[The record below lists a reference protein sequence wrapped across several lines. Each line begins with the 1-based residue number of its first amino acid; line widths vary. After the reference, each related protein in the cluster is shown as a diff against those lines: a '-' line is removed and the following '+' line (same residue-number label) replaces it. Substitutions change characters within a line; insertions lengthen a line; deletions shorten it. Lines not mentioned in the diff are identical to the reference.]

1 MVIVARIVAASYAVT
16 MPSLYGLRGANPRG
30 AASSFVYPNQKQQ
43 ALKKC
48 WDTGRKYEPVPNPG

>member
-1 MVIVARIVAASYAVT
+1 
-16 MPSLYGLRGANPRG
+16 MPSLYGLRGANLWR

-43 ALKKC
+43 SLKKC